1 MIKYFRAIPYH
12 FKTAFKSL
20 WRHFAM
26 TFSSSSAVSIT
37 LTLLMVFLI
46 VAGNVSNF
54 TYNIED
60 SLQIHATISEEV
72 TEDQIKEL
80 QSKIESFTKVKKVEF
95 SSKDQELENYIQQN
109 DESSRSLYEMYRGE
123 GNPLLNAFIID
134 VKAASD
140 LAVVNNELNKMEEIA
155 ESAYGGDTA
164 NDMIEAM
171 DGIRVGG
178 SVFII
183 ALSVLAVF
191 LISNTIKS
199 AIYARS
205 SEIAIMRNIGATNG
219 YIKRPFMIEGVVIGI
234 LGSIGPI
241 LITIFGYQ
249 YLYEALHGNFMLA
262 MFELQPPLPF
272 VYYVSG
278 ILLGTGILVGLVGS
292 YLAATKYLRWKR

>member
-1 MIKYFRAIPYH
+1 MIRYFRAIPYH

-26 TFSSSSAVSIT
+26 TFSSSTAVSIT
-37 LTLLMVFLI
+37 LTLLMVFLV

-60 SLQIHATISEEV
+60 SLQIHATISENV
-72 TEDQIKEL
+72 TEEEIVEL
-80 QSKIESFTKVKKVEF
+80 QNEIEKMTLVKKVVF
-95 SSKDQELENYIQQN
+95 SNKDQELENYIQQT

-123 GNPLLNAFIID
+123 GNPLMHAFIID

-140 LAVVNNELNKMEEIA
+140 LPIVNNQLIKMEEIE

-164 NDMIEAM
+164 NSMIEAM

-178 SVFII
+178 SVFIL

-199 AIYARS
+199 AIYARQ

-234 LGSIGPI
+234 LGAIGPI

-249 YLYEALHGNFMLA
+249 YLYDALNGKFMLA
-262 MFELQPPLPF
+262 MFELQAPQPF
-272 VYYVSG
+272 VFYVSG
-278 ILLGTGILVGLVGS
+278 ILLITGVLVGLIGS
-292 YLAATKYLRWKR
+292 YMAATKYLRWKR

>member
-1 MIKYFRAIPYH
+1 MIRYFRAIPYH
-12 FKTAFKSL
+12 FKTAFNSL

-26 TFSSSSAVSIT
+26 TFSSATAVSIT
-37 LTLLMVFLI
+37 LTLLMVFLV
-46 VAGNVSNF
+46 VAGNISNF

-60 SLQIHATISEEV
+60 SLQIHATINETV
-72 TEDQIKEL
+72 TEEEIKEL
-80 QSKIESFTKVKKVEF
+80 QGKIENMPKVKSVKF
-95 SSKDQELENYIQQN
+95 SDKDQELENYIQQN

-123 GNPLLNAFIID
+123 GNPLLHAFIID

-140 LAVVNNELNKMEEIA
+140 LSIVNRELTQMEEIEEA
-155 ESAYGGDTA
+155 AYGGDTA
-164 NDMIEAM
+164 NNMIEAM

-178 SVFII
+178 SIFIV

-205 SEIAIMRNIGATNG
+205 NEIAIMRNIGATNG

-241 LITIFGYQ
+241 LLTIFGYQ
-249 YLYEALHGNFMLA
+249 YLYDALNGSFMLA
-262 MFELQPPLPF
+262 MFELQAPRPF
-272 VYYVSG
+272 VFYVSG
-278 ILLGTGILVGLVGS
+278 ILLATGVVVGIIGS